1 MGTKL
6 RSKTQSMEKDG
17 DNPWAKPV
25 EFMEEML
32 LPLEIP
38 VSNDNLR
45 ALVYDYD
52 AGVSDDIICGI
63 NFSKKQIIKE
73 SDCSKNP
80 KDKAGKIQITPRMR
94 WINMYGCN
102 VEQTGTLN
110 FSKSSSEM
118 EKQNMS
124 EDDASTFKGRLLVE
138 YYTIDEKAPLMQV
151 RKLKSTPDF
160 EARLENMK
168 EIQYQMFAEVRSGIC
183 LPGSKEY
190 KILITCG
197 EKSWTSEAPK
207 QGIK

>member
-1 MGTKL
+1 
-6 RSKTQSMEKDG
+6 MEKDG
-17 DNPWAKPV
+17 ENPWAKPV

-52 AGVSDDIICGI
+52 MGARDDIICGI
-63 NFSKKQIIKE
+63 NFSKKQIIKD

-80 KDKAGKIQITPRMR
+80 KDKGGNIQITPRMR

-102 VEQTGTLN
+102 VEQTGTMN

-168 EIQYQMFAEVRSGIC
+168 EIQY
-183 LPGSKEY
+183 
-190 KILITCG
+190 
-197 EKSWTSEAPK
+197 
-207 QGIK
+207 